1 MGNVSSNNHL
11 DENLYNLNELKK
23 ELKTDDEIMA
33 NNINIPLEK
42 EVIRKVNKHYTNKQ
56 IQEFREKNKNE
67 IKNQM
72 KLLIGNISIN
82 KNNKKENKE
91 KTQNVKNFYQNKEKA
106 INNLEKHLEGIV
118 RINATIMNYD
128 IFNPFFEG
136 EKNVVSGTAFFISSN
151 YLVSCYHVVKNAIK
165 IEIKINDRRYNA
177 RIVSFCENL
186 DIVLLNVKNVN
197 SKHFFELDNSDFVRM
212 NDMVYTYGYP
222 LGSDNLKITAGIVS
236 GFQDDKIQIDAP
248 INPGNSGGPLFNDK
262 GMIIGINTAVMRS
275 ANNIGFASQINYF
288 KNLFYYRIV
297 DGIVDEKAF
306 KLLNKFIIPKYFH
319 FETTAIP
326 DELIRFNSEIEGG
339 VIVTKVIDI
348 DKFSSLQPYDM
359 VHSSF
364 KRTMLKKLY
373 EDNNS
378 LNTDITETIK
388 LIRNIKEGD
397 IITSI
402 GDYKINRLGLCYKD
416 NNANRKVPFDS
427 ILNNFSTIDLESN
440 VIPIRILKPNN
451 GVNNNYVSE
460 RYILDPLLSRYVI
473 MDITNLLPIRYEYD
487 RVIKRDKKN
496 LINLDGVLIQQL
508 NLNHIMY
515 IVENGLF
522 LNFETQF
529 IKFLDYV
536 NIDRWTQNVLFISY
550 IERESNKQYSKNIVA
565 GDIITHINGK
575 KVSTLQQLQKQIKEI
590 NKSEEKIFYIRTMS
604 TRIYFENRDDI
615 ILNMKTKN
623 FSFINNEEN

>member
-1 MGNVSSNNHL
+1 MGNASSNN
-11 DENLYNLNELKK
+11 NIYNLDELKK
-23 ELKTDDEIMA
+23 ELKSNNEIVET
-33 NNINIPLEK
+33 NINIPLEK
-42 EVIRKVNKHYTNKQ
+42 EIIKKAKKHYTNKQ
-56 IQEFREKNKNE
+56 IEDFDQQNRNE

-72 KLLIGNISIN
+72 KNLIGNIKMNNSN
-82 KNNKKENKE
+82 KNGNKE
-91 KTQNVKNFYQNKEKA
+91 KIQNVKNFYQNKEKA

-128 IFNPFFEG
+128 IFNPSFEG
-136 EKNVVSGTAFFISSN
+136 EKNVVSGTAFFISPN

-197 SKHFFELDNSDFVRM
+197 SKNYFELDNSDFVKM

-262 GMIIGINTAVMRS
+262 GMIIGINTAVMRA

-288 KNLFYYRIV
+288 KNLFYYRNVEGVV
-297 DGIVDEKAF
+297 DDNTF
-306 KLLNKFIIPKYFH
+306 KLLNKFIIPRYFH

-326 DELIRFNSEIEGG
+326 DEILRYNSEIEGG

-348 DKFSSLQPYDM
+348 DKFSSMKTSDM

-364 KRTMLKKLY
+364 KRSLLKKLY
-373 EDNNS
+373 EDNDG
-378 LNTDITETIK
+378 LNTNITNTID
-388 LIRNIKEGD
+388 LVRNIKEGD

-416 NNANRKVPFDS
+416 NNVNRKVPFDS
-427 ILNNFSTIDLESN
+427 ILNNFSTLDLQSN
-440 VIPIRILKPNN
+440 VIPIKIMKPNDGN
-451 GVNNNYVSE
+451 ESE
-460 RYILDPLLSRYVI
+460 RYIFDPLLSKYVI
-473 MDITNLLPIRYEYD
+473 MDITNLLSIRYEYD
-487 RVIKRDKKN
+487 RVIKREKKN
-496 LINLDGVLIQQL
+496 LVNLDGVLIQQL

-529 IKFLDYV
+529 IKLLDYV
-536 NIDRWTQNVLFISY
+536 NIDKWTENVLFISH
-550 IERESNKQYSKNIVA
+550 IERESNKQYSKNIII

-575 KVSTLQQLQKQIKEI
+575 KVSTLQQLQKQIKDI
-590 NKSEEKIFYIRTMS
+590 NTSKDKIFYIKTIS
-604 TRIYFENRDDI
+604 TRIYFENREDI

-623 FSFINNEEN
+623 ISFINNDI